1 MFALDDNCCANFQVA
16 VDEYLI
22 RHRSVLD
29 VLTKY
34 QEATA
39 RVNRAFAKAVT
50 ECGCIEIKAGRQQ
63 APSQI
68 QYSDLKHFVS
78 SHVSGEPCEQCK
90 EVLTNELGRSL
101 FYMAALCNLSGLK
114 IHDVLRQECKNI
126 TTLGAFHLS

>member
-1 MFALDDNCCANFQVA
+1 MNDKCCADFQAA

-50 ECGCIEIKAGRQQ
+50 ECGCVEVKAGRQQ
-63 APSQI
+63 APEAAAFRE
-68 QYSDLKHFVS
+68 LKQFVS
-78 SHVSGEPCEQCK
+78 SHVSGQPCEHCK
-90 EVLTNELGRSL
+90 EVLAKELGHSL
-101 FYMAALCNLSGLK
+101 FYMAALCNVAGLK
-114 IHDVLRQECKNI
+114 IHEVMREECKNVK
-126 TTLGAFHLS
+126 TLGVFHLS

>member
-1 MFALDDNCCANFQVA
+1 MNDKCCADFQAA

-50 ECGCIEIKAGRQQ
+50 ECGCVEVKAGRQQ
-63 APSQI
+63 APAETGFR
-68 QYSDLKHFVS
+68 DLKQYVS
-78 SHVSGEPCEQCK
+78 SHVSGEPCEHCQ
-90 EVLTNELGRSL
+90 EVLAKELGHSL
-101 FYMAALCNLSGLK
+101 FYMAALCNVAGLK
-114 IHDVLRQECKNI
+114 IHEVMRQECKNVK
-126 TTLGAFHLS
+126 TLGVFHLS

>member
-1 MFALDDNCCANFQVA
+1 VNDKCCADFQNA

-50 ECGCIEIKAGRQQ
+50 ECGCVEVNAGRQQ
-63 APSQI
+63 APSETDFR
-68 QYSDLKHFVS
+68 DLKQFVS
-78 SHVSGEPCEQCK
+78 SHVSGEPCEHCK
-90 EVLTNELGRSL
+90 EVLAKELGHSL
-101 FYMAALCNLSGLK
+101 FYMAALCNVVGLSF
-114 IHDVLRQECKNI
+114 HDVMRQECKNVK
-126 TTLGAFHLS
+126 TLGVFHLT

>member
-1 MFALDDNCCANFQVA
+1 MSDRCCADFQSA

-22 RHRSVLD
+22 RHRSILD

-50 ECGCIEIKAGRQQ
+50 ECGCIEINATRQQ
-63 APSQI
+63 APATV
-68 QYSDLKHFVS
+68 QYSDLRQFVS
-78 SHVSGEPCEQCK
+78 SHISGEPCEHCK
-90 EVLTNELGRSL
+90 EVLASELGRSL

-114 IHDVLRQECKNI
+114 MRDVLSQECRNL
-126 TTLGAFHLS
+126 TTLGFFHLS